1 MRGHEDQ
8 VYFYNVLCKH
18 KTWLTVRNS
27 GHLEYPEL
35 NLRSPC
41 NLGAK
46 KKNLTQNLAFS
57 ISYSSRLD
65 VFL

>member
-46 KKNLTQNLAFS
+46 KKKSYPKFS
-57 ISYSSRLD
+57 I
-65 VFL
+65 